1 MALTFNGATRTITW
15 SGGPLSV
22 REMWSRYV
30 DWLAEGDNSKHGSML
45 YTVGMDKDD
54 IPLYVFLEP
63 GVTIVVTNNTVITT
77 VYDGVLKTADDSDP
91 FGGAV
96 VNVRYQAPGIAIGYS
111 TSGTNGPSAADIAAA
126 VRADLAAELAQL
138 TKVSKIHGVGVPL
151 VVTPTTRTAGDLV
164 QSITTV
170 GDTTTVSAV

>member
-1 MALTFNGATRTITW
+1 MALTFNGSAKTITW

-30 DWLAEGDNSKHGSML
+30 DWLAEGDNSKYGSML

-77 VYDGVLKTADDSDP
+77 VYDGVLKTSDDSDP

-111 TSGTNGPSAADIAAA
+111 TSGGSTGAPAPSALEIAAA
-126 VRADLAAELAQL
+126 VWGYA
-138 TKVSKIHGVGVPL
+138 P
-151 VVTPTTRTAGDLV
+151 
-164 QSITTV
+164 
-170 GDTTTVSAV
+170 